1 MIRSILIAAAVAVGT
16 ALSAQPLR
24 LSLKEAERQALEHSY
39 AMVNAD
45 MDISASEREVK
56 EVLAAGLP
64 QVDAFVDYQQFL
76 QIPVQLIPGEFFGLP
91 PGEFA
96 EVQFGV
102 EYNLTGN
109 IRASQLIFDGTY
121 LVGLRAAKTAVE
133 LTENARVKTA
143 AEVRTAVGES
153 YCTALVAQENER
165 ILEDNLAAVEELL
178 SETEVLFENGLIEEQ
193 DVDQLKLNRNQIQ
206 NSLDNTRRYTE
217 ISLKSLNFLMGID
230 IDTDVE
236 LTDDIDELVSLNN
249 SAAFLQ
255 RDHVM
260 ERHPDMRIARTN
272 VVVQELTVQGAQA
285 AYYPRLNM
293 FLNHQQNAQRNVWNF
308 GESGRPWFPATILGV
323 TMDIPIFSG
332 FQRKNSVQR
341 SRIELDRSHVNLN
354 RAEENLRLEQ
364 NRAMA
369 DYENAMKVWNTQKE
383 STALA
388 ERISDRTSAKYK
400 EGVASST
407 DLNVA
412 RTQMLTEQGRYVDA
426 ALKLLTAK
434 QQLDKAFNL
443 FED

>member
-1 MIRSILIAAAVAVGT
+1 MIKSILIAAALAVGT
-16 ALSAQPLR
+16 ALSAQPLM
-24 LSLKEAERQALEHSY
+24 LSLKEAEKQALEHSY

-56 EVLAAGLP
+56 EVLAQGLP
-64 QVDAFVDYQQFL
+64 QVDANLEYQQLL
-76 QIPVQLIPGEFFGLP
+76 QIPVQLIPGEFLGLP

-96 EVQFGV
+96 EVQFGL

-109 IRASQLIFDGTY
+109 ITASQLLFDGTY
-121 LVGLRAAKTAVE
+121 FVGLRAAKTALE
-133 LTENARVKTA
+133 LTANAKVKTA
-143 AEVRTAVGES
+143 AEVRTAVGEA

-165 ILEDNLAAVEELL
+165 ILEENLTSVGELL
-178 SETEVLFENGLIEEQ
+178 SETEVLFENGLVEEQ

-206 NSLDNTRRYTE
+206 NSLENTKRYTE
-217 ISLKSLNFLMGID
+217 ISLKSLNFLMGIS
-230 IDTDVE
+230 IDTEVE
-236 LTDDIDELVSLNN
+236 LTDDIDILVDLNN
-249 SAAFLQ
+249 NAAFLQ
-255 RDHVM
+255 RDQVM
-260 ERHPDMRIARTN
+260 ERHPDIRIARTN

-293 FLNHQQNAQRNVWNF
+293 FVNHQQNAQRNAWNF
-308 GESGRPWFPATILGV
+308 AEGGRPWFPATILGV

-332 FQRKNSVQR
+332 FQRKNNVQR
-341 SRIELDRSHVNLN
+341 SKIELDRSQVNLTQ
-354 RAEENLRLEQ
+354 AEENLRLEQ
-364 NRAMA
+364 SRAMA
-369 DYENAMKVWNTQKE
+369 DYENAMKVWETQKQ
-383 STALA
+383 STELA
-388 ERISDRTSAKYK
+388 ERISKRTSTKYK

-412 RTQMLTEQGRYVDA
+412 RTQMLNEQGKYVDA